1 MQIVSLLFALAGA
14 TLAPAAASPASSAS
28 LVGTWRLIAYEE
40 WLPNGSVERPF
51 GDTPSGS
58 LVYDDTGHM
67 HLQVMRTPPMVD
79 FPGAGDGTGDPLLIQ
94 AAYQGYVA
102 YYGTYTVDWS
112 HQVVTHHVE
121 GSLQPDY
128 TATDQPRSFQLASDH
143 FIIQEHDPLTGACEL
158 REWVRVRSPK

>member
-1 MQIVSLLFALAGA
+1 MQIASFLLAMAAA
-14 TLAPAAASPASSAS
+14 TLAPTTAAPTS

-51 GDTPSGS
+51 GVSPSGY

-67 HLQVMRTPPMVD
+67 HLQVMSTPAMFD
-79 FPGAGDGTGDPLLIQ
+79 FPGAGDGTGEPSLIQ
-94 AAYQGYVA
+94 VAYQGYVA
-102 YYGTYTVDWS
+102 YYGTYTVDWA

-128 TATDQPRSFQLASDH
+128 TATDQPRSFRFEGDR
-143 FIIQEHDPLTGACEL
+143 FVIQEHDSLTGACEL
-158 REWVRVRSPK
+158 REWVRVRGTR